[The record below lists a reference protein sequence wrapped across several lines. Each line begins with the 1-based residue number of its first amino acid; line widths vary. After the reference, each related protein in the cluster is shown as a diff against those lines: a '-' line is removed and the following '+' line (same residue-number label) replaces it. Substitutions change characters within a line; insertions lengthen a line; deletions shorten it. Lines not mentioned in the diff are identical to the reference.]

1 MSIRTTGAGLGSA
14 EAPALE
20 GIDLHGGVVGGDGGA
35 ALSRWGSGS
44 FGMRVLR
51 QREFG
56 IVAVGVILFIIFS
69 FASHG
74 TFDSFQTWGG
84 IGSSAAE
91 LGIVAVGVGFLM
103 ISGEFD
109 LSVGANF
116 AFAALVMAIMV
127 HDGYPPIEGLAVD
140 LAIGV
145 GIGLLN
151 GIVTVVL
158 GIPSFIAT
166 LGTYFLWSAVILI
179 VTAGTTVTILP
190 PEPGLLTVLGGILGD
205 QMRSEILWWL
215 GIALVVGVLLH
226 RTITGN
232 WIYAIGG
239 RRMAAREAGV
249 AVARTRIMAF
259 TLCGMLAA
267 FAGAVQLAHLGSM
280 SAGFGTSYQLEAIAA
295 SVVGGCALTGGRGS
309 MLGIVVGTIIL
320 QMLASG
326 LILSGVSPYWYQ
338 AVVGIIIIVAVAM
351 HSRIGSL
358 AHGSED

>member
-1 MSIRTTGAGLGSA
+1 
-14 EAPALE
+14 
-20 GIDLHGGVVGGDGGA
+20 
-35 ALSRWGSGS
+35 
-44 FGMRVLR
+44 MRVLR